1 MDSIRFWSYL
11 LLLIPSIICSLF
23 VLYNLLFIRT
33 LRLALNNHIFIVLLF
48 VGLLLEVT
56 IYPWMLFYYHFN
68 GIWQRSVIFC
78 QIWGFLDWGVFVL
91 YIILL
96 AWATIE
102 RHILIFHDRWVSTK
116 TKRMFLH
123 YLPIVFLILYGLIF
137 YIIIYFFSPCET
149 MLLESPMICFFPC
162 LLSANF
168 IIIWDGIIHQ
178 IVTVLTIAIFS
189 IALLVRIVWQKYR
202 IHRAVDWRKH
212 RKMTIQL
219 LSTSILFVICYLP
232 FTTVYI
238 VNLCG
243 ISRSNIQVL
252 LNYSIFLTYLT
263 VLLFP
268 FVCALSLSEL
278 RTKLIK
284 IFKLHRQTNGIG
296 RAPPVMRFTTNN
308 RVGIQ

>member
-68 GIWQRSVIFC
+68 GIWQRPVIFC

-137 YIIIYFFSPCET
+137 YIIIYFFSTSEK
-149 MLLESPMICFFPC
+149 LIIESEMICFYPY
-162 LLSANF
+162 LWPTEL
-168 IIIWDGIIHQ
+168 ILIWDGIIHQ
-178 IVTVLTIAIFS
+178 IVTVLIIIIFS
-189 IALLVRIVWQKYR
+189 IALLVRVVWQKYR
-202 IHRAVDWRKH
+202 IHRAVHWRKH

-219 LSTSILFVICYLP
+219 LSTSFLFLICYLP
-232 FTTVYI
+232 YTTVY
-238 VNLCG
+238 VVDLCG
-243 ISRSNIQVL
+243 ISISNIQVL
-252 LNYSIFLTYLT
+252 LNYSVFLTYLT
-263 VLLFP
+263 ILLFP
-268 FVCALSLSEL
+268 FVCALSLSEI
-278 RTKLIK
+278 RTKLMK
-284 IFKLHRQTNGIG
+284 IFKFHRQINGVG
-296 RAPPVMRFTTNN
+296 HAPLVMRFTTNN
-308 RVGIQ
+308 RVGAQ